1 MLDALP
7 WVISTGLS
15 LVLVVLA
22 VLHGFRSAKRS
33 GRPPAGA
40 GWPEWRRRRRAAQMA
55 ADAKLDRIAGAMESA
70 NAEQL
75 LAAEVDALNR
85 ATMWGEE

>member
-1 MLDALP
+1 MLM
-7 WVISTGLS
+7 
-15 LVLVVLA
+15 VLA

-33 GRPPAGA
+33 GRPPAGS
-40 GWPEWRRRRRAAQMA
+40 GWPEWRKMRRDAQMA

-70 NAEQL
+70 NAERL

-85 ATMWGEE
+85 ATMRGEE